1 MVATRQQRRIVASTS
16 TSRRRFVGL
25 VAVVALV
32 SALVAVDAGA
42 IVLPEDRSD
51 SMYHYYKGDDVEVS
65 GPALLVRRS
74 FAERISFSAGYYADT
89 ISSASVDVITNAS
102 PYEEK
107 RNEFNLGLD
116 YLYGNSLMSLAYTNS
131 SESDY
136 AAQTYDL
143 GISTEMFSGMT
154 TVSLGFAYGDD
165 VVERVDTDFKEG
177 IGRYN
182 YRLNFS
188 QVMSSTIVLDVGYEA
203 ITEDGFLN
211 NPYRSARLLGASVP
225 ERYPGTRTS
234 NAVALRAMKYWTPR
248 ASSRLEYRY
257 FWDTWD
263 ITAHTL
269 ELGYSKY
276 FGSRWLADLHYRF
289 YTQDSASFYSDNF
302 DREFNYMARDKEL
315 STFNS
320 HAVGLRLSYTLFDR
334 PWGILNRGTLNL
346 GYEFIHSSYDDF
358 TDLRNGKSFSFNANV
373 VQVYLSARY

>member
-182 YRLNFS
+182 YRLNLS

-211 NPYRSARLLGASVP
+211 NPYR
-225 ERYPGTRTS
+225 
-234 NAVALRAMKYWTPR
+234 
-248 ASSRLEYRY
+248 
-257 FWDTWD
+257 
-263 ITAHTL
+263 
-269 ELGYSKY
+269 
-276 FGSRWLADLHYRF
+276 ADR
-289 YTQDSASFYSDNF
+289 
-302 DREFNYMARDKEL
+302 
-315 STFNS
+315 
-320 HAVGLRLSYTLFDR
+320 
-334 PWGILNRGTLNL
+334 
-346 GYEFIHSSYDDF
+346 
-358 TDLRNGKSFSFNANV
+358 
-373 VQVYLSARY
+373 